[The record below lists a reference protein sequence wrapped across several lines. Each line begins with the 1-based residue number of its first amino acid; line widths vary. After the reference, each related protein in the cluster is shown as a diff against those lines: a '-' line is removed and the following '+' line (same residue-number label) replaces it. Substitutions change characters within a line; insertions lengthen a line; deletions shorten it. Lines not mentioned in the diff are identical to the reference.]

1 MIRSKPTS
9 MLAAL
14 FAAVLLLQAGCAAVE
29 KTEQGFATLVRAE
42 DLAVAERQVRNHESD
57 FARSMAERNFANF
70 HSFLSEEAVFFSGA
84 GGAES
89 QRGKAAVAA
98 HWKRWFDSPAAPFA
112 WAPEKIEVLDSG
124 TLALSTGPVY
134 DASGRQIA
142 TFTTIWRKEGPAR
155 WRVIFDK
162 GCNCAS
168 R

>member
-1 MIRSKPTS
+1 MIRSNS
-9 MLAAL
+9 RALLAAL
-14 FAAVLLLQAGCAAVE
+14 FAAALLQAGCAAVE

-42 DLAVAERQVRNHESD
+42 DLAVAERQVRTHESD
-57 FARSMAERNFANF
+57 FARSMAERNFATF
-70 HSFLSEEAVFFSGA
+70 QSFLSEEAVFFSGA
-84 GGAES
+84 GAATES

-98 HWKRWFDSPAAPFA
+98 HWKRWFDGPAAPFT

-134 DASGRQIA
+134 DTSGRQIA

-155 WRVIFDK
+155 WRVVFDK
-162 GCNCAS
+162 GCNCAA